1 MSKKQISRFLRIIV
15 PLTVL
20 LYLVPIFTIVF
31 IALGVI
37 DLSRHN
43 KITPKLAKKYFTGNG
58 LLTWALSPINLFLD
72 LISRKN
78 KYVYKLNDF
87 PDQHRQEIQDV
98 LTIFD
103 EGKEEIIKNIR
114 AQLDGKSRGMLFYK
128 WYGKNTNT
136 AVPAF
141 NKEFK
146 YIKTIGVSVF
156 NKKKSTSLHF
166 GPLRLTLRVLYNL
179 TPIKSDNIFIEVDG
193 KKHFW
198 HDDPLFIFDDTLQHQ
213 SINEEDHERYCVF
226 VDVLRPS
233 YFTGF
238 QNIFM
243 KVMQVVFLKIN
254 GIFYKNWAVLK

>member
-1 MSKKQISRFLRIIV
+1 MPKKFSRLLR
-15 PLTVL
+15 VL
-20 LYLVPIFTIVF
+20 LPLALLLYFIPIFTLAF
-31 IALGVI
+31 ICMGLLDLG
-37 DLSRHN
+37 RHS
-43 KITPKLAKKYFTGNG
+43 KITPELAKKYFTGNG
-58 LLTWALSPINLFLD
+58 LLTWVLSPINLLLD
-72 LISRKN
+72 LISHRN
-78 KYVYKLNDF
+78 RYIYKLDDF
-87 PDQHRQEIQDV
+87 PTEQKAEIASV
-98 LTIFD
+98 LKVFD
-103 EGKEEIIKNIR
+103 ENKTEIISDIR
-114 AQLDGKSRGMLFYK
+114 AQLEGKSRGMLFYK
-128 WYGKNTNT
+128 WYGKNTND

-141 NKEFK
+141 NAEYK

-233 YFTGF
+233 QFTGL
-238 QNIFM
+238 QNLLM
-243 KVMQVVFLKIN
+243 KLMQQVFIKFN
-254 GIFYKNWAVLK
+254 GIFYKNWTFLK